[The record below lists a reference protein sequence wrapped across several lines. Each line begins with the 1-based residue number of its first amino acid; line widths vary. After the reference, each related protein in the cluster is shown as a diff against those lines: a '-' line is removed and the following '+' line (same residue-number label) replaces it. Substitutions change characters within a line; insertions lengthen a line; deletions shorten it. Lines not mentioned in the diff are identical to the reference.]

1 PTSPTPAPRA
11 IPAVMLADA
20 AHVQEKDFEY
30 LTRHGRGGPLS
41 EPLYTTPDAGT
52 VQNLIIGLPY
62 CRVLHLRKHLSLE
75 FTDAGHILGSASV
88 DLRLAAPAQH
98 PPVFFRRPRGAGPS
112 RPSTALCAPAT
123 SGAPVSR
130 SCGIPNRPKG
140 RSTL

>member
-62 CRVLHLRKHLSLE
+62 RRVLYLRKHLSLE

-88 DLRLAAPAQH
+88 DLRLAEPAPH
-98 PPVFFRRPRGAGPS
+98 RPRVFRGHVG
-112 RPSTALCAPAT
+112 RPRPALA
-123 SGAPVSR
+123 
-130 SCGIPNRPKG
+130 
-140 RSTL
+140 